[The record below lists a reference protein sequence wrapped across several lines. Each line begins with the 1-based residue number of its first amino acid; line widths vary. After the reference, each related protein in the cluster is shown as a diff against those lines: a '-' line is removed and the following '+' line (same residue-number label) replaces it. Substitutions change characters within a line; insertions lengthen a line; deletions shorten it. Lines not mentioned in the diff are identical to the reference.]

1 MEALGKLHMTVT
13 RAYKVYLDDGQ
24 CKHVHEFI
32 VTFLRLLYTSGVSCM
47 QVMMCGSCLSCRYL
61 NPEIKLNLIELAITL
76 YPEF

>member
-24 CKHVHEFI
+24 CKHVHVYDFI
-32 VTFLRLLYTSGVSCM
+32 LTFLRRLAFKSCSMSG
-47 QVMMCGSCLSCRYL
+47 LSCGFL
-61 NPEIKLNLIELAITL
+61 NSEIKLNLIELAITL

>member
-24 CKHVHEFI
+24 CKHVQVYDFI
-32 VTFLRLLYTSGVSCM
+32 VTFLRCLAFKSCSVSG
-47 QVMMCGSCLSCRYL
+47 LSCRFL
-61 NPEIKLNLIELAITL
+61 NSEIKLNLIELAITL